1 MTLSDNEKR
10 LIIATVSLVAG
21 ASTAKI
27 YNCPDQNNIIQCP
40 LSLVMISVAFLCSLM
55 IGVSRL
61 RGTRAHHL
69 FTSLN
74 DQVTHLPETNKEPL
88 SNRQIIFDRLRG
100 LHNSSKHI
108 KLPARPQHQNYNT
121 MQLQV

>member
-27 YNCPDQNNIIQCP
+27 YNCSDQTNITQCP
-40 LSLVMISVAFLCSLM
+40 LSLAMISVAFLCSLM

-88 SNRQIIFDRLRG
+88 SNRQIILARWRG
-100 LHNSSKHI
+100 LDNSLNHI
-108 KLPARPQHQNYNT
+108 KLPAQHQNYNT
-121 MQLQV
+121 MPLQV